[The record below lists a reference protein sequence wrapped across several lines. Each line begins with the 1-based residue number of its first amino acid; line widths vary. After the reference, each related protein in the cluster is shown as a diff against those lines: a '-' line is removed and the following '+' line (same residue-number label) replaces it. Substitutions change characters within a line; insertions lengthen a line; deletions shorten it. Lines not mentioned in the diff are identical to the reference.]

1 MALREQL
8 QLGPREVVCLVGAGG
23 KSTLLEAL
31 AREYEQAGKRVIVTT
46 TTKIMPPAPRAAEPG
61 CLRFGQGGEGAEQGP
76 GRPLVLGDTVA
87 EVAAGIERLGV
98 TRGGR
103 SPVVGTRVLASGKL
117 DGIPT
122 DWIPALRDL
131 SGIEAV
137 LIEADGA
144 ARLPLKAP
152 AAYEPVLPESATL
165 VIAMCGLE
173 AQWVPLDEEHVHRAS
188 LLADLLDLEPGRP
201 IPPEALLRALVLG
214 YHDSVPLH
222 ARLVCLFNKADAYPP
237 DAILMEAAHRAP
249 VGVWMGAVGSEEG
262 PIVECLRHMERRPA
276 AVVLAAG
283 LSRRMGGC
291 AKVTLELDGVTFVGR
306 AVRAALGGGAQPPVL
321 VVAGREAEAVRAA
334 LGRDVPPAPNGG
346 DRWRILVNPHPEK
359 GIGGSLALGAD
370 HAGGRDLIVLLADQ
384 PFVTADTIRRLLAVW
399 ERNPAVAA
407 AALETP
413 GGTWG
418 PPVVINRSLL
428 PAIGSLTGDQGA
440 RAVLQD
446 MGDRVLRVQAVGDEG
461 LDVDCVEDLARA
473 RARGMSDH

>member
-8 QLGPREVVCLVGAGG
+8 QLGPRELVCLVGAGG

-31 AREYEQAGKRVIVTT
+31 AREYRQAGKRVIVTT
-46 TTKIMPPAPRAAEPG
+46 TTKIMPPAPRATEPG
-61 CLRFGQGGEGAEQGP
+61 CFRFGQGGEGAEQGP
-76 GRPLVLGDTVA
+76 GRPLVLGETAA
-87 EVAAGIERLGV
+87 EVAAGIERLGAAHD
-98 TRGGR
+98 GR

-117 DGIPT
+117 DGVPVH
-122 DWIPALRDL
+122 WVPVLRDL
-131 SGIEAV
+131 AGIEAV

-214 YHDSVPLH
+214 YHGSVPLH

-306 AVRAALGGGAQPPVL
+306 AVRAALGGRRAAAGVGGGREGSGGRARCLGPRCTPGAERRRSLAHFGQPPSGEGHRRFAGSGCGPRRRPGPHSSPGRSAFRDRGYHPEAPGSL
-321 VVAGREAEAVRAA
+321 GAESGRRGRSAGGTGRHLGPPCGHQPLTAPRDRFSHRRPRRTGCATRHGRPGVAG
-334 LGRDVPPAPNGG
+334 
-346 DRWRILVNPHPEK
+346 
-359 GIGGSLALGAD
+359 
-370 HAGGRDLIVLLADQ
+370 
-384 PFVTADTIRRLLAVW
+384 
-399 ERNPAVAA
+399 
-407 AALETP
+407 P
-413 GGTWG
+413 GGWRRRPG
-418 PPVVINRSLL
+418 R
-428 PAIGSLTGDQGA
+428 
-440 RAVLQD
+440 
-446 MGDRVLRVQAVGDEG
+446 
-461 LDVDCVEDLARA
+461 
-473 RARGMSDH
+473 